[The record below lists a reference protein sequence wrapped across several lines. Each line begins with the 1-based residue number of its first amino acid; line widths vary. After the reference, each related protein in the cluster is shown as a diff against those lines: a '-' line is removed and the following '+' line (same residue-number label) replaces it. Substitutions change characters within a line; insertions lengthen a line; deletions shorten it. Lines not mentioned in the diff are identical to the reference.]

1 MYGRYCSHCGEKRL
15 EPHER
20 SLRFLVGEF
29 IGTLFN
35 IDNRFFKSIRL
46 MLRRPGQLSQHYVNG
61 RRRLY
66 MRPSSLFLILA
77 AVYFLFSPFE
87 LFVAPLK
94 THTHYSGYRGYAS
107 RDVQEKLSE
116 DNISLETLTQAFNK
130 QSGQV
135 AKWLILLF
143 LPVTGLILSILFYRR
158 GCYLADHF
166 MLGIELNSYNL
177 FMHFMLFP
185 LFLLVAVLLARALLS
200 VEFQITDAFLVP
212 AIGLSFATFSTL
224 AFHRFYGQKW
234 WVSLFKAILFLLL
247 IAQFAFVFYRF
258 ILFWIT
264 MQLI

>member
-20 SLRFLVGEF
+20 SLRHLAGEF

-35 IDNRFFKSIRL
+35 IDNKFFKSIRL
-46 MLRRPGQLSQHYVNG
+46 MLRRPGQLSQDYVNG

-87 LFVAPLK
+87 IFVAPLK
-94 THTHYSGYRGYAS
+94 THTHYSGYRAYAS
-107 RDVQEKLSE
+107 RVVQEKLSE
-116 DNISLETLTQAFNK
+116 DSISLEALSQAFNR
-130 QSGQV
+130 QSEKV

-143 LPVTGLILSILFYRR
+143 LPAAGLILSGLFYKKGR
-158 GCYLADHF
+158 YLADHF
-166 MLGIELNSYNL
+166 VLGIELNSYNL
-177 FMHFMLFP
+177 IMHFMLLP
-185 LFLLVAVLLARALLS
+185 LFLVVAVLLVRALLS
-200 VEFQITDAFLVP
+200 LEFLVTDAVLVP

-224 AFHRFYGQKW
+224 AFRRFYGQKW
-234 WVSLFKAILFLLL
+234 GESLLKAILFLLL

-264 MQLI
+264 MRLI